1 MNSPKSINHRNF
13 GGYTRPAKRKLT
25 TEEIAEI
32 EQRKVAIIRKCAAII
47 VNSTHE
53 HQSAVSRYQELA
65 KKELE
70 YLNEK
75 LTRNMMRAV

>member
-1 MNSPKSINHRNF
+1 MKEAKSINHRELS
-13 GGYTRPAKRKLT
+13 GYTRPKNWLT
-25 TEEIAEI
+25 TTEKAEI
-32 EQRKVAIIRKCAAII
+32 ELRKVAIIRKCAAII

-65 KKELE
+65 EKELK